1 MHGVG
6 GVHEVEMIEP
16 SETQGVDGAVEF
28 CGVEGAVQMKC
39 CFSAS
44 GWSGETARSAIEQL
58 SVSD

>member
-44 GWSGETARSAIEQL
+44 G
-58 SVSD
+58 